1 MNLSL
6 LDSSVPFLIKGNKMA
21 MTYEE
26 LVNYINSEKTGIAK
40 GYNFQYLRDTFSL
53 DKVKRI
59 IDNDLKHFEEIEKSL
74 LQKTEPIEGDWV
86 KYDGGISRLSRIH
99 SNGSIQLSENIGVYV
114 WHNGSEASGC
124 VFDPSIKLDIEELD
138 INNLVPTDEV
148 KKGRCWTFSEQEAGG
163 GRGVYY
169 NINFRVWELKGGV
182 K

>member
-6 LDSSVPFLIKGNKMA
+6 WDSSVPFLIKGNKMA

-53 DKVKRI
+53 DKVKKI
-59 IDNDLKHFEEIEKSL
+59 INNDLKHFEEIERTL

-114 WHNGSEASGC
+114 CHNGSEASGC
-124 VFDPSIKLDIEELD
+124 TWDSDIDLDKDLLKIENLIPTNELK
-138 INNLVPTDEV
+138 EG
-148 KKGRCWTFSEQEAGG
+148 KCWMFSELESGG
-163 GRGVYY
+163 GRGVYH